1 MLIAFR
7 QEPHFPVS
15 PPPADQEF
23 QRLYEAHHNMVFR
36 TAYRVTGNASD
47 AEDVMQNVF
56 LRLMKRDPQGVRPN
70 GDMQQPESYLRRA
83 AVNASIDLI
92 RERQKAASVP
102 LDEAFTPSVKPEMGE
117 LRDSLRKALALL
129 DERQSVMFAMRFFEG
144 YSNQEIAKMMG
155 MSQVHVAV
163 VLHRVKAK
171 LQAEL
176 KKGLR

>member
-1 MLIAFR
+1 MLLAFR

-15 PPPADQEF
+15 PPTDQEF
-23 QRLYEAHHNMVFR
+23 QRLYEAHHKMVFR
-36 TAYRVTGNASD
+36 TSYRVTGNASD

-56 LRLMKRDPQGVRPN
+56 LRLLKRDPQ
-70 GDMQQPESYLRRA
+70 DMQQPESYLRRA
-83 AVNASIDLI
+83 AINASIDLI
-92 RERQKAASVP
+92 RERQKAANVP

-129 DERQSVMFAMRFFEG
+129 DERQSVMFTLRFFEG
-144 YSNQEIAKMMG
+144 HSNQEIAKMMG

-176 KKGLR
+176 KKELR